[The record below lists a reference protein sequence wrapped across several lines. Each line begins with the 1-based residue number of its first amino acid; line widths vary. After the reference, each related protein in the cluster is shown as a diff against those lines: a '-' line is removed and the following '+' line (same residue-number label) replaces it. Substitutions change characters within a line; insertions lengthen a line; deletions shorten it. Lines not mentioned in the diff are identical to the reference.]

1 MDPSVTSPST
11 PARATVPRGR
21 LRAVLTAGVLLG
33 IGAVCTAATL
43 SGSAPVLTHLDGRTN
58 YIAVQTVAADANTE
72 LPAWPSEAEN
82 SSFTLDLGGDRL
94 LEPGDS
100 HTFRMAVRNASP
112 RLSADLTMTIT
123 PPRAD
128 TAAGRDALRMFEALQ
143 FTVREGSTVLVDHV
157 GGSDAAQLVR
167 RLPGTVGSGGV
178 RRLEIDVALPTTAVG
193 DLQGLRTPVQ
203 LAFTGTSTYP
213 ADRSVFE

>member
-58 YIAVQTVAADANTE
+58 YIAVQTVAADANAE
-72 LPAWPSEAEN
+72 LPAWPSEAES

-167 RLPGTVGSGGV
+167 RLPGTVDSGGV